1 MNLAQAT
8 SEKTFRHVL
17 MEMVKNNTSRLQM
30 NMQVND
36 DLFTFD
42 ITLTHINNV
51 PIEEIKDE

>member
-17 MEMVKNNTSRLQM
+17 MEMEKNNTSRLQM